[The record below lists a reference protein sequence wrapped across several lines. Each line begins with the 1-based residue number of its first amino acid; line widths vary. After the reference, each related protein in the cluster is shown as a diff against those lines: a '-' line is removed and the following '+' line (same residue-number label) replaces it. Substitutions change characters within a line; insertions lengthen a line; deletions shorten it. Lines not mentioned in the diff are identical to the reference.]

1 MLNGPN
7 LATRMFGMTRPAALA
22 PFKIAIYQKKKK
34 IRVRPRSLDKI
45 KQPLY
50 SVKSQLRGDAILDGI
65 KLEKKYGVIQAREDE
80 HRSAGPENGERHK
93 NS

>member
-1 MLNGPN
+1 M
-7 LATRMFGMTRPAALA
+7 
-22 PFKIAIYQKKKK
+22 
-34 IRVRPRSLDKI
+34 DKI

-93 NS
+93 TS